1 MDWNLHTST
10 PCVNPASQQ
19 MHGDNEAGDNEGGDN
34 EVAAM
39 KVATMKWRR

>member
-19 MHGDNEAGDNEGGDN
+19 MHGDNEAGDNE
-34 EVAAM
+34 VAAM